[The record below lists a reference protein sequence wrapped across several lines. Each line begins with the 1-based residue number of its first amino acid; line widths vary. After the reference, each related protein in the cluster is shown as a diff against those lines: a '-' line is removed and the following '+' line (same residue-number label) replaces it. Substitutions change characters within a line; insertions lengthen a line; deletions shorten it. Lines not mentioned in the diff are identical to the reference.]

1 MNIVFF
7 GASQLGYECCD
18 LLLKNNYK
26 IKGLFTIP
34 QKFDIKYKK
43 RDIEKVENVL
53 FKDFKI
59 LGQKYDIPVFTIN
72 QDINNYFSDFE
83 ALKPDFALVIG
94 WYYLLPKNFCKI
106 LKKGAAGIHGSLLP
120 KYRGNAPLVWAM
132 INGEKKTGVS
142 FFYFDDGVDT
152 GDIISQK
159 SFTIENKDTI
169 KDVLNKTTNAAKE
182 VLLEKMPEIQNGSVK
197 VTKQDHSKATI
208 FPKRSPKDGEINWE
222 WDTNRIKNF
231 INAQTRPYPGAF
243 TFIND
248 KKVIIWDADI
258 LDSQ

>member
-1 MNIVFF
+1 MF
-7 GASQLGYECCD
+7 L
-18 LLLKNNYK
+18 
-26 IKGLFTIP
+26 
-34 QKFDIKYKK
+34 
-43 RDIEKVENVL
+43 
-53 FKDFKI
+53 
-59 LGQKYDIPVFTIN
+59 
-72 QDINNYFSDFE
+72 
-83 ALKPDFALVIG
+83 
-94 WYYLLPKNFCKI
+94 
-106 LKKGAAGIHGSLLP
+106 
-120 KYRGNAPLVWAM
+120 
-132 INGEKKTGVS
+132 
-142 FFYFDDGVDT
+142 FYFDDGVDT
-152 GDIISQK
+152 GDIISQNP
-159 SFTIENKDTI
+159 SQNKDTI
-169 KDVLNKTTNAAKE
+169 KDVLNKTTNVAKE